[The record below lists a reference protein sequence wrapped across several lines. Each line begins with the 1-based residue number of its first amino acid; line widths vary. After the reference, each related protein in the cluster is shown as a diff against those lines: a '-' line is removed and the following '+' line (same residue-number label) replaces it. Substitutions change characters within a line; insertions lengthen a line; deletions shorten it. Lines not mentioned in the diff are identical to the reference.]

1 MKKIL
6 VVGGTGFI
14 GYHVTQEAKKKKWK
28 ITSIS
33 LNKPNKNRF
42 LKGVKY
48 LLVNLTNYKSLKKKN
63 NAQF

>member
-14 GYHVTQEAKKKKWK
+14 GYHVIQEAQKKKWK

-33 LNKPNKNRF
+33 LKKPNKNRY
-42 LKGVKY
+42 LKRVKY
-48 LLVNLTNYKSLKKKN
+48 LLVNWTNYKSLKKN
-63 NAQF
+63 NR